1 MCDPINKVFLFQ
13 VPAVEGGGESFGV
26 NGDKGLMRTSTEEKL
41 STW

>member
-1 MCDPINKVFLFQ
+1 MCDPINKVFLFP

-26 NGDKGLMRTSTEEKL
+26 KGEGIDENVDKRKL